1 MLGGGEAES
10 VRGGRVE
17 VLDSVTK
24 LSLLRV
30 SAALSKCALLR
41 EPWKL
46 SGQGTG
52 SLKIEQL
59 FSSRIAFYY

>member
-1 MLGGGEAES
+1 MLGGGEAEYS
-10 VRGGRVE
+10 GGRVE

-24 LSLLRV
+24 LSLFRV
-30 SAALSKCALLR
+30 SAALSKGALLR